1 MRLSDLSSD
10 VCSSDLMRDEIRE
23 RICLLTYPPGTR
35 LSEAALAAE
44 FGVSRTPIRRVL
56 AHLEAGGLVESR
68 HCVGTVVTTIDLPR
82 LREIYALRMRL
93 AELIGELAPR
103 PRSAADIARLRSLL
117 ARCEALRGRPD
128 PAEYCRIN
136 MAFQRELAEVIGNSA
151 LRQVSETLY
160 FQTSRFFLESTAS
173 MYLVEETDSLDRTS
187 VG

>member
-68 HCVGTVVTTIDLPR
+68 HGVGTVVTTIDLPR

-103 PRSAADIARLRSLL
+103 RSEEHTSELQSLM
-117 ARCEALRGRPD
+117 
-128 PAEYCRIN
+128 RISYAVFCLKKKKQN
-136 MAFQRELAEVIGNSA
+136 
-151 LRQVSETLY
+151 
-160 FQTSRFFLESTAS
+160 
-173 MYLVEETDSLDRTS
+173 
-187 VG
+187 